1 MWTSSKL
8 ECDTNFLSRLELI
21 GNTHHAIRA
30 TEQSTR
36 RKRSGVL
43 LLGFEAST
51 WRELCQDRGTF
62 LRSHCKFLA
71 EPTTLTRILYLLCLL
86 DFHQHPLD
94 SETMGVSEFLDYIER
109 DCPQALQQV
118 DLGQLARKRLTGPGR
133 RGRALVGQDPLYLV
147 IDADSCLHRL
157 YGGSFTDWVCGG
169 QWNNMFHFV
178 DNLART
184 CRGNNIKL
192 IVFFNG
198 SLERGR
204 INDWIKFQSMA
215 RNTALQVLH
224 HVHNKGTPPP
234 KVLFTPPVCLGECYC
249 NTKLLFWHNKPCTTS
264 LFLYRELWQLC
275 MCYTVLC
282 IGDCSLCHS
291 RGAFVC
297 V

>member
-1 MWTSSKL
+1 MRIFDIIRVGPKQQQMMINEFYPQSHPVKSNS
-8 ECDTNFLSRLELI
+8 DTKKIPI
-21 GNTHHAIRA
+21 GSNRVYPACSA
-30 TEQSTR
+30 TDDQSTR
-36 RKRSGVL
+36 RTRRLGL

-71 EPTTLTRILYLLCLL
+71 EPASLPRILYLLCLL

-147 IDADSCLHRL
+147 VDAESCLHRL

-178 DNLART
+178 DNLSRT
-184 CRGNNIKL
+184 CRSNNIKL

-215 RNTALQVLH
+215 RNTSLQVLH

-234 KVLFTPPVCLGECYC
+234 KVLFTPPVCLGECYSY
-249 NTKLLFWHNKPCTTS
+249 TS
-264 LFLYRELWQLC
+264 FILVQ
-275 MCYTVLC
+275 
-282 IGDCSLCHS
+282 
-291 RGAFVC
+291 
-297 V
+297 